1 MYAVYT
7 YLYPVVRV
15 IIYTWMR
22 PCTHDSYSTSQRI
35 DPLYC
40 RGVSRKLRSIV
51 KIVKDRGYC
60 QVYCQDRW
68 CIVTSLWVPTRLE
81 LIRSAAWTRAHAL
94 HPHRFIDLVKGSKS
108 VCLTKTLLL
117 RFLIQSQRQYSARRL
132 VLQVTYIHLNV
143 TITAL
148 IADFTFTI
156 AFERTII
163 DKIIYPR
170 PHLITKSAQTK
181 TLHECITVIHE
192 FYIATRSFTH
202 EELCSK

>member
-1 MYAVYT
+1 MT
-7 YLYPVVRV
+7 RILPR
-15 IIYTWMR
+15 R
-22 PCTHDSYSTSQRI
+22 ESTRCIEKGSHGSFDQ
-35 DPLYC
+35 L
-40 RGVSRKLRSIV
+40 

-68 CIVTSLWVPTRLE
+68 CIVTSLWVSTRLE

-94 HPHRFIDLVKGSKS
+94 RPHRFIDLIKGSKS
-108 VCLTKTLLL
+108 VSHEDIIIEISYAVATT
-117 RFLIQSQRQYSARRL
+117 IQRRL
-132 VLQVTYIHLNV
+132 VLQVTYIYLNV

-148 IADFTFTI
+148 IANFTFAI
-156 AFERTII
+156 AFKCTII

-181 TLHECITVIHE
+181 TLRECITVIHE
-192 FYIATRSFTH
+192 FYIATRSFTR